1 DPLLASYFSDIEK
14 YPRLERE
21 EEIYFIQKAQK
32 GDRKAR
38 EIVFQGNCRFVIS
51 VAKMYQ
57 NNGLPI
63 VDLINE
69 GNIGLLSAIERYD
82 PAREAKFISYAVWW
96 IRQGILD
103 ALMKQNY
110 TIALPLNYY
119 STNLHIE
126 RFEEKFF
133 GENDRQPTSLEIAEK
148 FGMSTSEIEGRFTM
162 RTISKTE
169 WLSRPTEI
177 VLRDEGNMYFEE
189 ITYLSC
195 GIEAEEKSDELLL
208 LESCRTDILRVI
220 SNLTDRE
227 REVLKLF
234 FSLNGNPNKEGSSLE
249 EIGDRVGLTKER
261 VRQIKEKAIRRIRL
275 RSSVFK
281 GEILRRYLGNLT
293 SIGFTI

>member
-1 DPLLASYFSDIEK
+1 MVNGSGT
-14 YPRLERE
+14 
-21 EEIYFIQKAQK
+21 FIQKAQK

-133 GENDRQPTSLEIAEK
+133 FI
-148 FGMSTSEIEGRFTM
+148 
-162 RTISKTE
+162 
-169 WLSRPTEI
+169 
-177 VLRDEGNMYFEE
+177 
-189 ITYLSC
+189 YLSQFIGVMFRMC
-195 GIEAEEKSDELLL
+195 SQHKREY
-208 LESCRTDILRVI
+208 RT
-220 SNLTDRE
+220 TCA
-227 REVLKLF
+227 
-234 FSLNGNPNKEGSSLE
+234 G
-249 EIGDRVGLTKER
+249 
-261 VRQIKEKAIRRIRL
+261 
-275 RSSVFK
+275 RSA
-281 GEILRRYLGNLT
+281 
-293 SIGFTI
+293 